1 MRSFP
6 RTPGR
11 RVPTGGR
18 RALSALVVGLLAV
31 ALTAGVL
38 GGPDAAR
45 ADELK
50 DKKREVQGQIKA
62 ASGQLVEASARAQRT
77 AQALESAQ
85 TRLVAARGELS
96 VARARVGA
104 AKVRDQEMQDRLE
117 SAIVRLKA
125 ARGSLKAGR
134 RDVVVQRTEVG
145 AMVLEAYTSGDPQ
158 LNALTGILDS
168 QTPSDLAASV
178 EAQHVLVSTQNNVY
192 DQLRA
197 TEVLLDVR
205 AQQVREAKQQTA
217 DRRREAARQLE
228 QTRVAETAA
237 ENAEAAVSAS
247 LVDSRVAR
255 TRAVSARRADLAK
268 LRALKAEQVKIE
280 ALLARRAEAARNPEG
295 PTGGY
300 LSYPTSGGVTSPFG
314 YRIHPIYGYWG
325 LHDGIDFGA
334 GCGSPLRAGAS
345 GKVLSAYY
353 SSVYGNRMILDHG
366 LVRGVGLATIFNHAS
381 SYTVSVGQQVSR
393 GQVIGYVGDTGW
405 STGCHL
411 HFTVMV
417 NGKAVNPMGWL

>member
-11 RVPTGGR
+11 RVPTRGR
-18 RALSALVVGLLAV
+18 RALSTLVAGLLAV

-38 GGPDAAR
+38 AGPDAAR
-45 ADELK
+45 ADDLK
-50 DKKREVQGQIKA
+50 HKKREVQGQIKA
-62 ASGQLVEASARAQRT
+62 ASGQLVEASARARRT

-85 TRLVAARGELS
+85 TRLVTARGELS

-117 SAIVRLKA
+117 SAIARLKA

-158 LNALTGILDS
+158 LNALTGILDA

-228 QTRVAETAA
+228 QTRVAETEA

-268 LRALKAEQVKIE
+268 LRALKAEQDKIE

-300 LSYPTSGGVTSPFG
+300 LSYPTSGGVTSSFG

-325 LHDGIDFGA
+325 LHDGVDFGA
-334 GCGSPLRAGAS
+334 GCGSPLRAAAP

-366 LVRGVGLATIFNHAS
+366 LVRGVGLATIYNHAS